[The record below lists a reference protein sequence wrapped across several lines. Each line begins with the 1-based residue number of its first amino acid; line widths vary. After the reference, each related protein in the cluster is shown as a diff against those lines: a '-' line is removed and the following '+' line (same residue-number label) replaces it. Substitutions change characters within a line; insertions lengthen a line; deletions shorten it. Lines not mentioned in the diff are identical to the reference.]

1 MTIATVVSIFEPL
14 LFLHVFTTAQIRDH
28 NAFDEDTA
36 VGKDL
41 IMSMNPSSIKVNVP
55 KPQKER
61 KYERQIIERER
72 ERERVYFTNK
82 PYLEMACSCGT

>member
-61 KYERQIIERER
+61 KYERQIILAMILGAPTRWALWLR
-72 ERERVYFTNK
+72 YF
-82 PYLEMACSCGT
+82 AS